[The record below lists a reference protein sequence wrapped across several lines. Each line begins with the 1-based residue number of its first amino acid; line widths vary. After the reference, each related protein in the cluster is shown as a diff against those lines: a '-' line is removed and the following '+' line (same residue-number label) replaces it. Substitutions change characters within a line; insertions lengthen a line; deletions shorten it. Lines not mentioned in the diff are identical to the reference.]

1 MKKLLTQLIA
11 FFLVFTISFQE
22 VSAKVKWEPL
32 KTPQGITRIIGGNSL
47 NDFWVLDNNN
57 LIYHFNMG
65 RWDRFPHEKTF
76 PRANYRFYNPILV
89 GKNHVFVLMTTYNW
103 RTHIAEINNGKVIRY
118 NIVTKKPLYRITR
131 VSNTFYAT
139 GDFGLILKL
148 ENGQWKEVSS
158 PVHTHIFAETAGKK
172 GTFWMGTQSEGVFA
186 YNGKTFRHFPLP
198 KKEAKS
204 AVTKMLMLH
213 DTLFINTEI
222 NKSYKL
228 CGTKFYPI
236 PESQTPFHKK
246 TELLKNGYY
255 KIVSQDNKV
264 FFIPYFFRIQSF
276 KPLHD
281 GHALLLSSNHQL
293 FYNRKIS
300 ENFFLNFAALYGLKG
315 PEYSFIPF
323 NIFPGKAEKTR
334 YQKMRPAILL
344 ADFNQDL
351 YEDILLF
358 NVSDERHPFLYLNDH
373 NHYFNNFS
381 GPQGLD
387 QFTFNGM
394 LSYAFDLNGDDIPEI
409 IFTDFRDNHS
419 YLNILEKTTGKYRLS
434 QTLPLPE
441 KYSTSPLQYLSFTD
455 IDKDGNL
462 DMALTFGYSV
472 SGKGTILFLKNNGYG
487 YFEQPDTTW
496 EKQFSGWNVQTIF
509 ADFDNDGRQDMF
521 VSRNWGSNVI
531 FFHKATGWKIKKL
544 NKTPYSKL
552 QQRKGMTLAF
562 DYDNDADLDIITLA
576 ENPFIRLLENDGK
589 GNFRDITEKSGLNKL
604 NTGIKSGHITAADFN
619 NNGFTDLFIVARNGR
634 QWENYLFL
642 NDSSKQFLDRSKE
655 MNISNSMVEFAAAG
669 DIDNDGDIDLYAF
682 KQGNNIL
689 WLNNL
694 NSNNFLQFRLT
705 GIKSNSEAIGTKIWL
720 YEAGHIGNN
729 NYLSGYRQTGS
740 KLTGWGYQNE
750 SIVHFGVN
758 NNKKY
763 DVRIVF
769 PAGKTKILRNLLP
782 GRTIHVTE
790 ISAPVS
796 WFYLADNKARI
807 LIRDKEFLSYLTV
820 ILLGLFFLMFT
831 IQYGTKKFRWDVR
844 LATII
849 MLLNL
854 IIFAILLFVLYR
866 NGTDLKYYLPL
877 AVIFSGSF
885 GPLGFFLWIKR
896 FSGLKSEKENDYA
909 LFQSLQN
916 FAHGAWAASNLN
928 SLQLFFE
935 NMSVEDLRDNNFLQP
950 FEKRKETFFNLTLPV
965 INEIIS
971 LSDKSSKNR
980 ELLPEII
987 KNKNGLVRFLSSD
1000 ISHIGPLDKTYLT
1013 TAIMKL
1019 REALSLLKNVIFAGH
1034 SCYPSL
1040 ILNNLREELEKL
1052 AKSHNINLKII
1063 HLLSDKEVALMDV
1076 TALANI
1082 LDNCIRN
1089 AIKAMEN
1096 NPEKRMIIKFIKSDP
1111 RIFIEITDNGKGIPE
1126 TLQEKIFEN
1135 GFSTSGSTGY
1145 GLFYAKETLK
1155 KYGGRIYVKN
1165 SIPRQRTTFVIELQK
1180 GSKK

>member
-1 MKKLLTQLIA
+1 MKKLLTQLFA
-11 FFLVFTISFQE
+11 FFLVFAISFQE

-32 KTPQGITRIIGGNSL
+32 KTPHGIARIIGGNSL

-57 LIYHFNMG
+57 LIYHFNLG
-65 RWDRFPHEKTF
+65 RWDRFPHEKIF
-76 PRANYRFYNPILV
+76 PQVNSRYYNPILV
-89 GKNHVFVLMTTYNW
+89 GENHVFVLMTTYNW
-103 RTHIAEINNGKVIRY
+103 KTYIAEIKNRKIIRY
-118 NIVTKKPLYRITR
+118 NIVTKNPLYRITR
-131 VSNTFYAT
+131 VGNTFYAT

-148 ENGQWKEVSS
+148 ENGQWKKISS
-158 PVHTHIFAETAGKK
+158 PMHTHIFAETAGKK
-172 GTFWMGTQSEGVFA
+172 GTLWLGTQSEGIFV
-186 YNGKTFRHFPLP
+186 YNGKAFRHFPLP

-213 DTLFINTEI
+213 DTLFINTEK

-264 FFIPYFFRIQSF
+264 FFIPYFFKIQSF
-276 KPLHD
+276 KSLPN

-300 ENFFLNFAALYGLKG
+300 GNFFLNFAALYGLKG

-323 NIFPGKAEKTR
+323 DMFPGKAEKTR

-344 ADFNQDL
+344 TDFNHDL

-358 NVSDERHPFLYLNDH
+358 NVSDERHPFLYLNNH
-373 NHYFNNFS
+373 HHYFNNFS
-381 GPQGLD
+381 RPQGLD

-394 LSYAFDLNGDDIPEI
+394 LSYAFDLNGDEMPEI
-409 IFTDFRDNHS
+409 ISTDFRDNHP
-419 YLNILEKTTGKYRLS
+419 YLNILEKTAGKYQLS

-441 KYSTSPLQYLSFTD
+441 KYSTNPLQYLSFTD

-462 DMALTFGYSV
+462 DMALTFGYSA
-472 SGKGTILFLKNNGYG
+472 SGKGTILFLINNGYG

-509 ADFDNDGRQDMF
+509 ADFDNDGKQDIF

-531 FFHKATGWKIKKL
+531 FFREAAGWKIKKL

-562 DYDNDADLDIITLA
+562 DYDNDGDLDIVTLA
-576 ENPFIRLLENDGK
+576 ENPFIRLLRNDGK
-589 GNFRDITEKSGLNKL
+589 GNFQDITEKSGLNKL
-604 NTGIKSGHITAADFN
+604 NTGIRSGHITAADFN
-619 NNGFTDLFIVARNGR
+619 NNGFTDLFIVARNGKH
-634 QWENYLFL
+634 WKNYLFL
-642 NDSSKQFLDRSKE
+642 NDSAKQFLDRSKE
-655 MNISNSMVEFAAAG
+655 MNISNGQIEFAAAG
-669 DIDNDGDIDLYAF
+669 DIDNDGDIDLYGF

-705 GIKSNSEAIGTKIWL
+705 GIKSNSAAIGTKIWL
-720 YEAGHIGNN
+720 YEAGHLGNS

-750 SIVHFGVN
+750 NIVHFGVN

-790 ISAPVS
+790 ILAPVS
-796 WFYLADNKARI
+796 WFYLADNKASI
-807 LIRDKEFLSYLTV
+807 LFRDKEFLSYLTV

-831 IQYGTKKFRWDVR
+831 IQYGTKEFRWDVR
-844 LATII
+844 LTTII
-849 MLLNL
+849 VSLNL
-854 IIFAILLFVLYR
+854 IIFAILLIVLYR
-866 NGTDLKYYLPL
+866 DGTGMKYYLPL

-885 GPLGFFLWIKR
+885 GPLGFFLWMKR
-896 FSGLKSEKENDYA
+896 FTGLKSGKENDYA
-909 LFQSLQN
+909 LFQALQN
-916 FAHGAWAASNLN
+916 FAHGAWATSNLN

-935 NMSVEDLRDNNFLQP
+935 NISPEDLHDKTFLQS
-950 FEKRKETFFNLTLPV
+950 FKKRKETFFNLTLP
-965 INEIIS
+965 EIDEILS
-971 LSDKSSKNR
+971 LTEKSNKNR
-980 ELLPEII
+980 ELLPAIVQ
-987 KNKNGLVRFLSSD
+987 NKEKMVQVLASGLSVISPMD
-1000 ISHIGPLDKTYLT
+1000 ITHFT
-1013 TAIMKL
+1013 TAVKKL
-1019 REALSLLKNVIFAGH
+1019 REALSLLKNEIFAGH
-1034 SCYPSL
+1034 SCYPSR
-1040 ILNNLREELEKL
+1040 ILGNLREELEKL
-1052 AKSHNINLKII
+1052 ASNHNIELNII
-1063 HLLSDKEVALMDV
+1063 HLLPGEEAALMDA

-1096 NPEKRMIIKFIKSDP
+1096 TAGRKLSIKFINADP
-1111 RIFIEITDNGKGIPE
+1111 RIIIEITDNGRGIPRAE
-1126 TLQEKIFEN
+1126 QEKIFEN
-1135 GFSTSGSTGY
+1135 GYSTGNSTGY

-1155 KYGGRIYVKN
+1155 KYGGRIYIKSNV
-1165 SIPRQRTTFVIELQK
+1165 PQQRTTFVIELQK
-1180 GSKK
+1180 GSKR